1 MIIAQVC
8 LRLATI
14 KGQHSCLPQKAQ
26 YLRFSFDSD
35 FILLILSSFS
45 WSNLTCFQWR
55 FFLGAFECSCVCGG
69 GGGGCTAGGTLCV
82 CVAVILHHPL
92 KPHTLSLT
100 LPAVCVCVL
109 TASTHLC
116 GKSAAAASSDHAS
129 LSSNQMASPCVYTAW
144 TTISAVGA
152 TQNQWPSKTG
162 QMNQWSKISHRHFII
177 RVVQ

>member
-1 MIIAQVC
+1 MC
-8 LRLATI
+8 LRLATL
-14 KGQHSCLPQKAQ
+14 KVQQSCLPQKGTIFEIQ
-26 YLRFSFDSD
+26 FWLWFYSD
-35 FILLILSSFS
+35 ILSSFS

-55 FFLGAFECSCVCGG
+55 VFLGAFECSCVW
-69 GGGGCTAGGTLCV
+69 GGGCVLHSWRDIVWV

-129 LSSNQMASPCVYTAW
+129 LSSNQMASPCVYTAR

-162 QMNQWSKISHRHFII
+162 QMNQWSEISHRHFII